1 MKEVVEVVW
10 ILVAVS
16 RVAIVTFVH
25 LRFVQNC
32 VNFSVKGSVF
42 YSMLHCPFLVN
53 NLSTSAEFLIEVLYS
68 LFVVAKLNHLV
79 RLFLNPRLL
88 MELWEHRGHNLFLN
102 LQERV
107 RIFPLPDDLIQINLL
122 ADETIVGVMQV
133 FANFPLVTL

>member
-25 LRFVQNC
+25 LRFVQHC

-42 YSMLHCPFLVN
+42 SSVLHRPFVVN
-53 NLSTSAEFLIEVLYS
+53 NLSTSAEFLIEVLNS
-68 LFVVAKLNHLV
+68 LFVIAKLNHLV
-79 RLFLNPRLL
+79 RLFFNPRLL

-107 RIFPLPDDLIQINLL
+107 RIFPLPDDLIHINLL
-122 ADETIVGVMQV
+122 ADETIVRVMQV
-133 FANFPLVTL
+133 IVNFPLVTL